1 MRARSGSWTLFAMAV
16 AVGAAMIGMQA
27 VNATAHVA
35 INQTLHGTVHAPR
48 ARGLARLH
56 LKAGSSGTFSVKAK
70 RLAADK
76 TFDVVVNK
84 IKIGTLTTNAGGSG
98 MAKFSTSPKGHIALL
113 GVDPQGG
120 DVEVRDDQGDD
131 DLDGQMPDENPDSAI
146 GCCVGDDDG
155 ETECEDLTA
164 ADCTSQGGSP
174 TTATSCLPNPCVTTP
189 PPNTV
194 CCLAHSATGAFV
206 DDDPEVE
213 CEDDVSAAECAAQGG
228 TMVQATSCDQNPCQP
243 SPPPNLVTCCV
254 PQGDQGEQQGQPQ
267 TEPGECEHITADECA
282 AAGGT
287 VSSATSCD
295 VDPCGGGGG
304 GGGSGDGGGGGGD

>member
-1 MRARSGSWTLFAMAV
+1 MRKGSGTWMLAVMAI
-16 AVGAAMIGMQA
+16 AVGAAIIVMLA
-27 VNATAHVA
+27 VNATATVVV
-35 INQTLHGTVHAPR
+35 NQTLNGTVHAPR

-70 RLAADK
+70 RLAAGK

-98 MAKFSTSPKGHIALL
+98 TAKFSTSPKGRTALL

-131 DLDGQMPDENPDSAI
+131 VLDGQMPDDNPGSAI

-164 ADCTSQGGSP
+164 AECTSQGGTP
-174 TTATSCLPNPCVTTP
+174 TMATSCLPDPCVTTP

-194 CCLAHSATGAFV
+194 CCIAHSAAGAFV
-206 DDDPEVE
+206 DDNPEVE

-228 TMVQATSCDQNPCQP
+228 TMVQAASCDTNPCQP
-243 SPPPNLVTCCV
+243 TPPSQIVICCV
-254 PQGDQGEQQGQPQ
+254 PDDDGA
-267 TEPGECEHITADECA
+267 ECEELTPADCTAA
-282 AAGGT
+282 NGT
-287 VSSATSCD
+287 VSAATACEP
-295 VDPCGGGGG
+295 DPCS
-304 GGGSGDGGGGGGD
+304 GSGGGGD